1 MGHKK
6 EMLRERNAW
15 KSFTHNTYYRLI
27 EHVDIDIR
35 EILSVEMTPDIMH
48 NISMLESHSQIEEAI
63 EHQIKVAE
71 RRLELVSKFARIVGS
86 DSYYTEADMLWLL
99 RHGIFFMTQAVKD
112 FDSTRSRLIHEMSL
126 NDVIYHRIIGP
137 EEE

>member
-6 EMLRERNAW
+6 EMLREQNAW

-27 EHVDIDIR
+27 EHVDLGIR
-35 EILSVEMTPDIMH
+35 EILSGEMHPDTMH

-71 RRLELVSKFARIVGS
+71 RRLELVSKFARIVGA
-86 DSYYTEADMLWLL
+86 DAYYTEADMQWLL
-99 RHGIFFMTQAVKD
+99 RYGVFFMDQASKD
-112 FDSTRSRLIHEMSL
+112 FDAIRNKLVYEMSL
-126 NDVIYHRIIGP
+126 NDVVYHRIIES

>member
-15 KSFTHNTYYRLI
+15 KSFAQNTYYRLI
-27 EHVDIDIR
+27 EHVDFDIR
-35 EILSVEMTPDIMH
+35 EILSVEMTPDAMH

-63 EHQIKVAE
+63 AHQIKVAE
-71 RRLELVSKFARIVGS
+71 RRLELVGKFARTVGS

-99 RHGIFFMTQAVKD
+99 QHGISFRARAVKD

-126 NDVIYHRIIGP
+126 NDVVYHRIIGL